1 MKYQIYTTFQKKNII
16 NQVESSKDKKRELIK
31 LNISRS
37 TYYEWKN
44 NNGETKSKAP
54 NTVWN
59 KTPQSI
65 EQTIEEYRLSGEKTK
80 NSPMRI
86 VENLEEREGYVM
98 SESGV
103 RSVLK
108 RKKLNSLIR
117 VKKRYYHIRPKAE
130 KFLDVVCFDDV
141 EFTRSKPRDT
151 YILNFIDESSYLDL
165 KSIVLEHRINRC
177 DITKGLKIIK
187 KKYGRYP
194 KTVRCDN
201 AQAHKSI
208 LLRTFCLKNNI
219 KIDYITSGC
228 PEENWPVESFH
239 RNLNQDIIYQN
250 GFRDI
255 KEWQRVIDNYTE
267 FHNKQKRLRFDPIQR
282 TPHEIAFAYTTKL
295 TQFRLKTK
303 LQRKLHG
310 QTSVQKWVDKKILSD
325 YQNVISLSHIPCP
338 KCA

>member
-1 MKYQIYTTFQKKNII
+1 MKYQIYETYQKKSII
-16 NQVESSKDKKRELIK
+16 KQVESSKDKRRELIK

-44 NNGETKSKAP
+44 NNGENKSKAP
-54 NTVWN
+54 IVVWN
-59 KTPQSI
+59 RTPQN
-65 EQTIEEYRLSGEKTK
+65 IEEEIETYRLSGEKTK

-86 VENLEEREGYVM
+86 VENLEEREGYIM

-103 RSVLK
+103 KSVLK

-141 EFTRSKPRDT
+141 EFTRNKPRDT
-151 YILNFIDESSYLDL
+151 YILNFIDESSYLDI
-165 KSIVLEHRINRC
+165 KSTVLDHRINRY
-177 DITKGLKIIK
+177 DIVKGLKCIK

-194 KTVRCDN
+194 KVIRCDN

-228 PEENWPVESFH
+228 PQENWPVESFH

-255 KEWQRVIDNYTE
+255 KEWQRVVDNYTE
-267 FHNKQKRLRFDPIQR
+267 FHNKQKRLRSDPIQR

-310 QTSVQKWVDKKILSD
+310 QTSVQKWIDKKILSD
-325 YQNVISLSHIPCP
+325 YQNITNLSHIPCP